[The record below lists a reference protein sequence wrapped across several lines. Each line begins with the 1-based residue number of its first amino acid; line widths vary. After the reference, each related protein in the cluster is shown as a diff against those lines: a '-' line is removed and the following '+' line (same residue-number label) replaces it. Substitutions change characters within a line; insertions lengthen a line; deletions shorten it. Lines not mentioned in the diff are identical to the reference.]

1 MARSDKYKNPLTNFK
16 LPPEERKFPAPS
28 LEDLRDSKKTEFFTL
43 NYGKD
48 SDI

>member
-1 MARSDKYKNPLTNFK
+1 MAKGDKYKNPLTNFK
-16 LPPEERKFPAPS
+16 LPAKDRQLPAPS

-43 NYGKD
+43 DNSKD